1 MVVHDIIDTIHIST
15 QEVRLRDTSD
25 STAPFTS
32 FSGTVSEFR
41 DSELFSKIADAI
53 VVEIFGDHSGAITIC
68 YVQDNIPEV
77 IDIEDTLVDS
87 DWVATITIPAKEL
100 DPVHS

>member
-1 MVVHDIIDTIHIST
+1 MVVHDIIDTIRIST
-15 QEVRLRDTSD
+15 QEVRL
-25 STAPFTS
+25 
-32 FSGTVSEFR
+32 
-41 DSELFSKIADAI
+41 
-53 VVEIFGDHSGAITIC
+53 IFGDHSGAITIC

-77 IDIEDTLVDS
+77 VDIEDTLVDS

>member
-1 MVVHDIIDTIHIST
+1 M
-15 QEVRLRDTSD
+15 RDTTD
-25 STAPFTS
+25 RIVQFTS
-32 FSGTVSEFR
+32 FLGTVSDFR
-41 DSELFSKIADAI
+41 ACELFSKIADAG

-77 IDIEDTLVDS
+77 VDIEDTLVDS

>member
-1 MVVHDIIDTIHIST
+1 MVVHDIIDTIRIST
-15 QEVRLRDTSD
+15 QEVRLRDTTD
-25 STAPFTS
+25 HIVQFTS
-32 FSGTVSEFR
+32 FLGTVSDFR
-41 DSELFSKIADAI
+41 DSELFNKIADAS

-77 IDIEDTLVDS
+77 VDIEDTLVDS